1 MEPMTERLPSAEQ
14 QAAMAHMSTAS
25 MVLPG
30 RPAGS
35 FASVANGTYS
45 VAIRDA
51 AHTACISIL
60 DPALVISQPAALAAT
75 LASTNVTCN
84 GANDG
89 TITISGATGG
99 YGTYEYSINGTT
111 WQASGSF
118 ADLAPATY
126 NVQIRDAAHT
136 ACISILDP
144 ALVISQPAALAA
156 TLASTNV
163 TCNGANDDD
172 YHGGQQVVTA
182 HMSTASMVLPG
193 RPAVHSQALPTGPI
207 V

>member
-1 MEPMTERLPSAEQ
+1 M
-14 QAAMAHMSTAS
+14 
-25 MVLPG
+25 
-30 RPAGS
+30 
-35 FASVANGTYS
+35 
-45 VAIRDA
+45 
-51 AHTACISIL
+51 
-60 DPALVISQPAALAAT
+60 ISQPAALAAT

-118 ADLAPATY
+118 ASVANGTY
-126 NVQIRDAAHT
+126 SVAIRDAAHT
-136 ACISILDP
+136 ACINILDP

-163 TCNGANDDD
+163 TCNGANDGTITISGAT
-172 YHGGQQVVTA
+172 GGYGTYEYSINGDTTWQ
-182 HMSTASMVLPG
+182 ASGIIRASVAQRDL
-193 RPAVHSQALPTGPI
+193 
-207 V
+207 